1 MPRSPARITLFLLL
15 LFVLAG
21 LAAPSVR
28 ATAFRTPADL
38 GEIDAIAQRD
48 VDAGHV
54 PGAVI
59 EIGQADAV
67 LYRHAFGART
77 TGPDAEPMTVDTV
90 FDLASLTKVVATT
103 TAVLQQVERGT
114 LSLEQPASRYWPQ
127 FAAHGKSAITV
138 RALLTHYSGLRPDL
152 DLRRR
157 WTGYRSAMQL
167 LADERPIAN
176 PGSRYVYSDENF
188 AVLGEIVRR
197 ASGLPLDVY
206 SRRRVF
212 EPLGMTNTRF
222 RPPAS
227 VAEPI
232 IAPTMLRVATGAR
245 VAVNDPM
252 AERMGG
258 VSGHAGVFST
268 AGDLGRF
275 ARMWLRGGELDGVRV
290 LQRATVGLAV
300 TPWTPAPDARPRG
313 LGWDVANGMSSVEL
327 PAGSYGHTGYT
338 GTLIWIDPA
347 SQTYVVILTNRT
359 YPDGRGNAQPL
370 RDAVLQTLFGR

>member
-1 MPRSPARITLFLLL
+1 
-15 LFVLAG
+15 
-21 LAAPSVR
+21 
-28 ATAFRTPADL
+28 
-38 GEIDAIAQRD
+38 
-48 VDAGHV
+48 
-54 PGAVI
+54 
-59 EIGQADAV
+59 
-67 LYRHAFGART
+67 
-77 TGPDAEPMTVDTV
+77 
-90 FDLASLTKVVATT
+90 
-103 TAVLQQVERGT
+103 
-114 LSLEQPASRYWPQ
+114 
-127 FAAHGKSAITV
+127 
-138 RALLTHYSGLRPDL
+138 
-152 DLRRR
+152 
-157 WTGYRSAMQL
+157 MQL

-290 LQRATVGLAV
+290 LQCATVGLAV